1 MRTKIDVDGQYVM
14 YACNVAN
21 TTYIPVND
29 RIYKRVVSHITVE
42 RIDANALYTYYLGT
56 DWKCA
61 VGGASCFGCCLLA
74 AGR

>member
-1 MRTKIDVDGQYVM
+1 M

-42 RIDANALYTYYLGT
+42 RIDASALYIIITWELTGSVRLG
-56 DWKCA
+56 A
-61 VGGASCFGCCLLA
+61 VLLASVAAGCWLLA
-74 AGR
+74 AGCWTMNGT